1 VLEEFFYGEKTNM
14 YKILIVED
22 DEKIAG
28 ILEEH
33 LERYGYQSFRASD
46 LRHIKDEF
54 VKVNPHLVLL
64 DINLPYFDGFYW
76 CRQIRTVSNA
86 PIIFVSARTG
96 EMDQVMAIENG
107 GDDYITKPFHLDIV
121 MAKVKSALRRGYGEY
136 ASAAE
141 SDCLGV
147 NGLLLSPS
155 QHVVEWQ
162 GQQTELTKNEF
173 YLLECLMKQANQYVT
188 REELLEAL
196 WDEVAFVD
204 DNTLT
209 VNVKRVRK
217 KLEELGIKNAIVTK
231 RGYGYALLTEWGE
244 GHEG

>member
-1 VLEEFFYGEKTNM
+1 MV
-14 YKILIVED
+14 KIMIVED
-22 DEKIAG
+22 DMKIAELLSTHVAKYGYEG
-28 ILEEH
+28 IIVSDFQNVLNIFLEEQP
-33 LERYGYQSFRASD
+33 E
-46 LRHIKDEF
+46 
-54 VKVNPHLVLL
+54 LVLL
-64 DINLPYFDGFYW
+64 DINLPSFDGYYW

-86 PIIFVSARTG
+86 PIIFVSARTW

-107 GDDYITKPFHLDIV
+107 GDDYITKPFHLDVV

-147 NGLLLSPS
+147 NGLLLFPS

-217 KLEELGIKNAIVTK
+217 KLEELGIKNAI
-231 RGYGYALLTEWGE
+231 
-244 GHEG
+244 

>member
-1 VLEEFFYGEKTNM
+1 M

-46 LRHIKDEF
+46 LRQIKDEF

-64 DINLPYFDGFYW
+64 DINL
-76 CRQIRTVSNA
+76 TVLLVSSNSYC
-86 PIIFVSARTG
+86 IECTNYFVSARTG

-147 NGLLLSPS
+147 NGLLLFPS
-155 QHVVEWQ
+155 QHIVEWQ
-162 GQQTELTKNEF
+162 GQQTELTKMSF
-173 YLLECLMKQANQYVT
+173 TY
-188 REELLEAL
+188 
-196 WDEVAFVD
+196 
-204 DNTLT
+204 
-209 VNVKRVRK
+209 
-217 KLEELGIKNAIVTK
+217 
-231 RGYGYALLTEWGE
+231 
-244 GHEG
+244 

>member
-1 VLEEFFYGEKTNM
+1 
-14 YKILIVED
+14 
-22 DEKIAG
+22 
-28 ILEEH
+28 
-33 LERYGYQSFRASD
+33 
-46 LRHIKDEF
+46 
-54 VKVNPHLVLL
+54 
-64 DINLPYFDGFYW
+64 
-76 CRQIRTVSNA
+76 
-86 PIIFVSARTG
+86 
-96 EMDQVMAIENG
+96 
-107 GDDYITKPFHLDIV
+107 
-121 MAKVKSALRRGYGEY
+121 MAKVKSAHRRGYGEY
-136 ASAAE
+136 ALAAE

-147 NGLLLSPS
+147 NGLLLFPS
-155 QHVVEWQ
+155 QHTVEWK
-162 GQQTELTKNEF
+162 GQHKMELTKNEF

>member
-1 VLEEFFYGEKTNM
+1 M

-33 LERYGYQSFRASD
+33 LEKYGYQSFRVTD

-107 GDDYITKPFHLDIV
+107 GDDYIAKPFHLDIV

-136 ASAAE
+136 ASSAE
-141 SDCLGV
+141 SDCFGV
-147 NGLLLSPS
+147 SGLLLFPS
-155 QHVVEWQ
+155 QHTVEWQ
-162 GQQTELTKNEF
+162 GQQIELTKNEF

-196 WDEVAFVD
+196 WDE
-204 DNTLT
+204 
-209 VNVKRVRK
+209 
-217 KLEELGIKNAIVTK
+217 E
-231 RGYGYALLTEWGE
+231 
-244 GHEG
+244 

>member
-1 VLEEFFYGEKTNM
+1 MV
-14 YKILIVED
+14 KIMIVED
-22 DEKIAG
+22 DMKIAELLSTHVAKYGYEG
-28 ILEEH
+28 IIVSDFQNVLNIFLEEQP
-33 LERYGYQSFRASD
+33 E
-46 LRHIKDEF
+46 
-54 VKVNPHLVLL
+54 LVLL
-64 DINLPYFDGFYW
+64 DINLPSFDGYYW

-107 GDDYITKPFHLDIV
+107 GDDYITKPFHLDVV

-147 NGLLLSPS
+147 NGLLLFPS

>member
-1 VLEEFFYGEKTNM
+1 M
-14 YKILIVED
+14 YEANILLVD
-22 DEKIAG
+22 DETAILQLLTT
-28 ILEEH
+28 ILEKEGFSH
-33 LERYGYQSFRASD
+33 ITTATSAEMALSLTQQNDYDLIILDVMLPGQSGFDICPIIRKKTDCPIFFLTAKTSD
-46 LRHIKDEF
+46 LDKIS
-54 VKVNPHLVLL
+54 
-64 DINLPYFDGFYW
+64 GFSYG
-76 CRQIRTVSNA
+76 A
-86 PIIFVSARTG
+86 
-96 EMDQVMAIENG
+96 
-107 GDDYITKPFHLDIV
+107 DDYITKPFHLDIV

-147 NGLLLSPS
+147 NGLLLFPS

-173 YLLECLMKQANQYVT
+173 YLLECLMKQVNQYVT

>member
-1 VLEEFFYGEKTNM
+1 
-14 YKILIVED
+14 
-22 DEKIAG
+22 
-28 ILEEH
+28 
-33 LERYGYQSFRASD
+33 
-46 LRHIKDEF
+46 
-54 VKVNPHLVLL
+54 
-64 DINLPYFDGFYW
+64 
-76 CRQIRTVSNA
+76 
-86 PIIFVSARTG
+86 
-96 EMDQVMAIENG
+96 MAIENG

-147 NGLLLSPS
+147 NGLLLFPS

-231 RGYGYALLTEWGE
+231 RGYGYALLTEWEKDMKVKDYLMDRFSLILSYIVSLCLFGLVLQLQSLLE
-244 GHEG
+244 KRSIDWNTWLYGLFIRDSCFYCISHLRLPKTECVFKED

>member
-1 VLEEFFYGEKTNM
+1 M
-14 YKILIVED
+14 YQV
-22 DEKIAG
+22 
-28 ILEEH
+28 
-33 LERYGYQSFRASD
+33 RST
-46 LRHIKDEF
+46 
-54 VKVNPHLVLL
+54 
-64 DINLPYFDGFYW
+64 

-107 GDDYITKPFHLDIV
+107 GDDYITKPFHLDVV

-147 NGLLLSPS
+147 NGLLLFPS